1 MIPGLGR
8 PPGGGHG
15 NPLQYSCL
23 ENAMDR
29 GAWQATVHGG
39 HKSWTRLSHWAW
51 ATLPSQVTKLSPPTC
66 VSEPQAWSPQVRAWP
81 RPLVL
86 LCSRLLSL
94 VRLLATP
101 WTVARQ
107 APLSMAFSRQ
117 EYWSGLLFP
126 SPGDLPNTGI
136 KPSSLV
142 SPAWEVDSESPG
154 KPHPLRLNIHI
165 PHDPARDRHVW

>member
-1 MIPGLGR
+1 MRLVWEFLP
-8 PPGGGHG
+8 
-15 NPLQYSCL
+15 
-23 ENAMDR
+23 
-29 GAWQATVHGG
+29 T
-39 HKSWTRLSHWAW
+39 LSHWAW

-117 EYWSGLLFP
+117 KYRSGLPFP
-126 SPGDLPNTGI
+126 SSKLRPW
-136 KPSSLV
+136 SQMQ
-142 SPAWEVDSESPG
+142 G
-154 KPHPLRLNIHI
+154 KG
-165 PHDPARDRHVW
+165 